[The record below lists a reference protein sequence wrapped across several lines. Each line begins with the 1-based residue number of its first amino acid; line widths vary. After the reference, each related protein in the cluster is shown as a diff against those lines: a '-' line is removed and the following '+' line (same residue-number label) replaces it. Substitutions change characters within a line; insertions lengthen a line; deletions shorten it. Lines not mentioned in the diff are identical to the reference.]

1 MTGTPD
7 RPVLLPDGSD
17 PDPYPRYAELRETGE
32 VHVVR
37 EATGLCRWTFAGY
50 EHGRQ
55 MLADPRLTKDPR
67 AAWDQLLAAGYV
79 TGDAETDQYM
89 FHLLNADPP
98 DHTRLR
104 GMIQRSFS
112 PARAAALR
120 PLVEKTAGELLDGL
134 DPGRP
139 VDLIAG
145 YALPLAVRIMGE
157 ILGVPTDDFDDYHVW
172 ASAGL
177 TLPGAAGATMS
188 RADAYREMRRF
199 FADLIGRRTAEL
211 AAATATTTAAGPATG
226 PVTAPQD
233 GDHGPAEPDVLTS
246 LLLARQA
253 GDPLTGQEMT
263 ALLIFLLNTGQEPT
277 VSMVANGI
285 LALLRH
291 PDQLEL
297 LNREPALMP
306 TAVDEFLRYDG
317 SVALS
322 TLRIAREDIEVDG
335 TVVPEGAI
343 VSVIMNSADRDGRR
357 FEHPDRLDVT
367 RSPNPHL
374 AFGHGIHRCLGVPLA
389 RMIGEIA
396 FTELLRR
403 HPRPTLACTPDE
415 LRWRPTRVMRGLA
428 ALPVLLAPAA
438 G

>member
-7 RPVLLPDGSD
+7 HPVPLPDGSD
-17 PDPYPRYAELRETGE
+17 PDPYPRYAQLREAGE
-32 VHVVR
+32 VHLVR
-37 EATGLCRWTFAGY
+37 EPTGLCRWTFTGY

-79 TGDAETDQYM
+79 TGDAKTDQYM

-112 PARAAALR
+112 PGRAAALR
-120 PLVEKTAGELLDGL
+120 PRVEKTVTELLDAL
-134 DPGRP
+134 DPTRP
-139 VDLIAG
+139 VDLIAD

-199 FADLIGRRTAEL
+199 FAELIGRRSAEL
-211 AAATATTTAAGPATG
+211 AAEQTAEQAAGRAAGPAG
-226 PVTAPQD
+226 GEPGD
-233 GDHGPAEPDVLTS
+233 GQRAEPDVLTG

-253 GDPLTGQEMT
+253 GDPLSEEEMT

-277 VSMVANGI
+277 VSMVANGV

-291 PDQLEL
+291 PAQLEL
-297 LNREPALMP
+297 LTADLGLMP
-306 TAVDEFLRYDG
+306 TAIDEFLRYDG

-322 TLRIAREDIEVDG
+322 TLRIAREDIDVDG
-335 TVVPEGAI
+335 TVVPKGAI
-343 VSVIMNSADRDGRR
+343 VSVVMNSADRDGRR
-357 FEHPDRLDVT
+357 FERPDELDVT

-374 AFGHGIHRCLGVPLA
+374 AYGHGIHRCLGVPVA
-389 RMIGEIA
+389 RMIGETA

-403 HPRPTLACTPDE
+403 HPRPVLACAPEE

-428 ALPVLLAPAA
+428 ALPVLLSPGGA
-438 G
+438 